1 MDPLRIATRKSPLA
15 LWQANFVAQ
24 GLCTHHPDLSVELV
38 KMTTT
43 GDRMLSA
50 TLASAGGKGLFMKEL
65 EISLLDNR
73 ADIAV
78 HSMKDV
84 VVTLSEQFEIAA
96 ICERDD
102 PFDALVSNDY
112 DALDQLP
119 AGARVG
125 TCSLRR
131 QCLIRHLHPHLE
143 VVNLRG
149 NVNTRLAKL
158 DHGEYAAIV
167 LAASGLDRLGLSE
180 RIRQRL
186 PAELLLPAVGQ
197 GAIGIQCKKTDA
209 WVRELLQPL
218 DHAPTRRC
226 VEAER
231 AMNAELEGGCHV
243 PIAGFARNLDQGLYL
258 DGLVGKVDGSSVI
271 RAKSQ
276 ASPEQPVALGR
287 QVAEELI
294 ANGAHEILRSVYASH

>member
-1 MDPLRIATRKSPLA
+1 
-15 LWQANFVAQ
+15 
-24 GLCTHHPDLSVELV
+24 
-38 KMTTT
+38 MTTT
-43 GDRMLSA
+43 GDRMLGA
-50 TLASAGGKGLFMKEL
+50 PLASAGGKGLFMKEL

-84 VVTLSEQFEIAA
+84 VVTLPEQFEITA

-102 PFDALVSNDY
+102 PFDALVSNHY
-112 DALDQLP
+112 DALNQLP
-119 AGARVG
+119 EGARIG

-131 QCLIRHLHPHLE
+131 QCQIRHAQPGLN

-158 DHGEYAAIV
+158 DRGEYAAIV

-186 PAELLLPAVGQ
+186 PAELSLPAVGQ
-197 GAIGIQCKKTDA
+197 GAIGIECKKDDA
-209 WVRELLQPL
+209 RVRELLQPL
-218 DHAPTRRC
+218 DHVPTRQC

-231 AMNAELEGGCHV
+231 AMNARLEGGCQV
-243 PIAGFARNLDQGLYL
+243 PIAGFAQVLGEGLCL
-258 DGLVGKVDGSSVI
+258 QGLVGSVDGSSVI

-276 ASPEQPVALGR
+276 ASLDQPAALGY

-294 ANGAHEILRSVYASH
+294 AGGACEILRVVYNSH

>member
-1 MDPLRIATRKSPLA
+1 MNSLRIATRKSPLA
-15 LWQANFVAQ
+15 LWQANFVARK
-24 GLCTHHPDLSVELV
+24 LCAHHPGLSVELV
-38 KMTTT
+38 EMTTT
-43 GDRMLSA
+43 GDRMLGA
-50 TLASAGGKGLFMKEL
+50 PLANAGGKGLFMKEL
-65 EISLLDNR
+65 EISLLDSR

-84 VVTLSEQFEIAA
+84 VVTLPEQFEIAA

-119 AGARVG
+119 QGAHVG

-131 QCLIRHLHPHLE
+131 QCQIRHNRPGLT

-158 DHGEYAAIV
+158 DRGEYAAII

-186 PAELLLPAVGQ
+186 PADVSLPAVGQ
-197 GAIGIQCKKTDA
+197 GAIGIECKKADTD
-209 WVRELLQPL
+209 VLELLQPL
-218 DHAPTRRC
+218 NHVPTRRC

-231 AMNAELEGGCHV
+231 AMNAKLGGGCQV
-243 PIAGFARNLDQGLYL
+243 PIAGFARVSDQGLFL
-258 DGLVGKVDGSSVI
+258 QGLVGSVDGSSVI
-271 RAKSQ
+271 QAESQ
-276 ASPEQPVALGR
+276 AALDQTVALGNE
-287 QVAEELI
+287 VAEQLI
-294 ANGAHEILRSVYASH
+294 ARGAREILRSVYNSH